1 MSDTLGRRL
10 IYASAVLTLLVVL
23 IFGGMLYAIG
33 DLRDSGT
40 RARQSEQI
48 IAASSAMKTLVL
60 NLETSER
67 GYVITRQEPFLAP
80 WKANVAAFPAQAVA
94 LERLVSAEPQEQQAE
109 RVVVADIRSYI
120 DDYAKNVIATA
131 RRDPIAASVIVGGGE
146 GKRRVSA
153 IRTLVDTLVARETA
167 LAAAQRAHADAAGRW
182 ATRAGILGIIGS
194 ALLILGFAIYLARA
208 IVMPLRRLAG
218 ERSTYEASV
227 REPETG
233 RNASLKR
240 QNTALELQSD
250 GLKAHQVTMEAHQ
263 VTMEAHQVT
272 LERLVDINRA
282 LLDASVDGIRLVDL
296 EGRTLLAN
304 SVIEHLT
311 TEIFGIPKYAT
322 LQEGS
327 AIADRL
333 TDPAAYLATME
344 TIAADPDCATRDDF
358 ELADVRR
365 AFERHTGPVHDSAGE
380 LIGRIIVVRE
390 ITAERDAA
398 RLKSELVATVSHEL
412 RTPLTGVLGFA
423 ELLMHHDLDDN
434 TGRRYLHTIH
444 SEAQRLTALVDDFL
458 DVQKI
463 EAGRFTLALES
474 FELAALLEHEVEIFA
489 AQATSHRLEFETPD
503 EPLAMVG
510 DRNRIGQ
517 VIANLLSNAIKYSPA
532 GGAVTIT
539 AIPREGFARVTVSD
553 SGLGIPVEQQAQVFT
568 RFFRVDSSD
577 TREIGGTGLGLA
589 LCHEIVTAH
598 GGRIGFESSEGIGST
613 FWFELP
619 SAWRASAADNR
630 ARVLVIEDDPALATL
645 LAECLSLDGLE
656 VEMAATGESGLERA
670 LARPPAVVCLDI
682 YLPGALDG
690 WQVLVQLKA
699 NPLTSNVPVIVC
711 TAEKGRSTAATLGAI
726 EFLAKPFT
734 GDQLREAVARQL
746 SAERSSVLVV
756 DDDLALRRLVVE
768 TLARDGGELREAAD
782 GLEALAMIAV
792 RAPDVLV
799 MDLTMPKL
807 DGFGVLDRLLERA
820 DTRQIPVVV
829 LTGRDLTGAERRLLR
844 ERNASVLEKRKY
856 SGDQLRWLVRQ
867 ALGQAAEPAPVS
879 TRAA

>member
-1 MSDTLGRRL
+1 MSDAPEQPTE
-10 IYASAVLTLLVVL
+10 SE
-23 IFGGMLYAIG
+23 GGQP
-33 DLRDSGT
+33 DDD
-40 RARQSEQI
+40 
-48 IAASSAMKTLVL
+48 
-60 NLETSER
+60 
-67 GYVITRQEPFLAP
+67 AP
-80 WKANVAAFPAQAVA
+80 
-94 LERLVSAEPQEQQAE
+94 
-109 RVVVADIRSYI
+109 ADPPESRS
-120 DDYAKNVIATA
+120 
-131 RRDPIAASVIVGGGE
+131 
-146 GKRRVSA
+146 
-153 IRTLVDTLVARETA
+153 
-167 LAAAQRAHADAAGRW
+167 
-182 ATRAGILGIIGS
+182 
-194 ALLILGFAIYLARA
+194 
-208 IVMPLRRLAG
+208 
-218 ERSTYEASV
+218 
-227 REPETG
+227 
-233 RNASLKR
+233 NASLER
-240 QNTALELQSD
+240 ENTALGLQSD
-250 GLKAHQVTMEAHQ
+250 KLKAHQVTMEAQQ
-263 VTMEAHQVT
+263 VTMEANQVSMEAHQVS

-296 EGRTLLAN
+296 DGRTLLAN

-333 TDPAAYLATME
+333 TDPASYLATMR
-344 TIAADPDCATRDDF
+344 TIAADPDCATQDDF

-365 AFERHTGPVHDSAGE
+365 AFQRHTGPVRDSAGQ

-390 ITAERDAA
+390 ITAEREAA

-423 ELLMHHDLDDN
+423 ELLMNHGLDAD
-434 TGRRYLHTIH
+434 TSKRYLQTIH

-474 FELAALLEHEVEIFA
+474 FELSQLLEHEVELFS
-489 AQATSHRLEFETPD
+489 AQSACHKLEFITPD

-532 GGAVTIT
+532 GGTVTIT
-539 AIPREGFARVTVSD
+539 ATPREGFARVLVTD
-553 SGLGIPVEQQAQVFT
+553 SGLGIPATQQAQVFT

-577 TREIGGTGLGLA
+577 TRAIGGTGLGLA

-598 GGRIGFESSEGIGST
+598 GGRIGFESTEGEGST

-645 LAECLSLDGLE
+645 LAECLALDGLE
-656 VEMAATGESGLERA
+656 VELAATGESGLERA
-670 LARPPAVVCLDI
+670 LARPPAVVCLDV
-682 YLPGALDG
+682 YLPGKLDG
-690 WQVLVQLKA
+690 WQVLVQLQA
-699 NPLTSNVPVIVC
+699 NPLTAHVPVIVC
-711 TAEKGRSTAATLGAI
+711 TGEKGRSTATTLGAT
-726 EFLAKPFT
+726 EFMAKPFT

-756 DDDLALRRLVVE
+756 DDDVALRRLVIE

-782 GLEALAMIAV
+782 GFEALAMIAA
-792 RAPDVLV
+792 RRPDVLV
-799 MDLTMPKL
+799 LDLLMPKL
-807 DGFGVLDRLLERA
+807 DGFGVLERLLERA
-820 DTRQIPVVV
+820 ETRQLPVVV
-829 LTGRDLTGAERRLLR
+829 LTGRELTGAERRLLR

-867 ALGQAAEPAPVS
+867 ALGQAAEGAPAALPP
-879 TRAA
+879 AAAA